1 MRVLVM
7 LMCFVLLSMFSF
19 AALEKDKIGL
29 SSWLYGDFSKKEPL
43 PLSISIMRGFIPAS
57 EQKGID
63 FKASTLWGVD
73 FNFKYNPI
81 LCIGFGIGGFNRVLR
96 ESNSDYPY
104 NISYLS
110 ARTLY
115 YPNYKAAAMNVY
127 GGLRLVNYII
137 TQKRAKNSVD
147 LINVAINPEI
157 GVLIPVFGHSFV
169 DVSLIYQVFDF
180 DVLTHQDEESRL
192 THVKDNQ
199 WVWALKYYF

>member
-1 MRVLVM
+1 MVLTV
-7 LMCFVLLSMFSF
+7 LGVVLLSMSSF
-19 AALEKDKIGL
+19 GTIENENTGL
-29 SSWLYGDFSKKEPL
+29 SSWLYGDFSKNEPL
-43 PLSISIMRGFIPAS
+43 PLSISVMRGFIPAS
-57 EQKGID
+57 QQKEID
-63 FKASTLWGVD
+63 FKAATLWGVD
-73 FNFKYNPI
+73 FNFKYSSM

-96 ESNSDYPY
+96 EDNSDYPY

-169 DVSLIYQVFDF
+169 DVSLMYQVFDF
-180 DVLTHQDEESRL
+180 DVLTHQDEGARL